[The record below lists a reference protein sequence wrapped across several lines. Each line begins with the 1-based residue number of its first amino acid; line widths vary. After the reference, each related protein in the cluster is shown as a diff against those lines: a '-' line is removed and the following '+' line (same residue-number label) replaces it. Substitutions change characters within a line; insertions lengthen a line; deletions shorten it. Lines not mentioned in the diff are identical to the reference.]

1 LPWLPETVLAAF
13 GFAALRR
20 AMKASARGNTFEP
33 SELDRYAQ
41 AWENPGS
48 LTSML
53 NYYRSLRERRVGEP
67 TRIAS
72 PTLMLSERDSFL
84 GEHVARAS
92 LGLCDDGR
100 LRIIA
105 GATHWLHLEE
115 PRRINTEFIPFY
127 PTIAGLGMQSPPPLW
142 RRVPGNCRPAG
153 WWTGSCRHQQRQ
165 CGATQHLRLR
175 HDNASRRLRSRKA
188 RKIMF
193 AISVSRI

>member
-1 LPWLPETVLAAF
+1 
-13 GFAALRR
+13 
-20 AMKASARGNTFEP
+20 MKASARGNTFEP

-115 PRRINTEFIPFY
+115 PPDKHRVYSFLSNDR
-127 PTIAGLGMQSPPPLW
+127 GLGYAIAAAAMASSSRKLSAGGLVDRIVPPPAASM
-142 RRVPGNCRPAG
+142 RRHSALEVA
-153 WWTGSCRHQQRQ
+153 
-165 CGATQHLRLR
+165 A
-175 HDNASRRLRSRKA
+175 
-188 RKIMF
+188 
-193 AISVSRI
+193 